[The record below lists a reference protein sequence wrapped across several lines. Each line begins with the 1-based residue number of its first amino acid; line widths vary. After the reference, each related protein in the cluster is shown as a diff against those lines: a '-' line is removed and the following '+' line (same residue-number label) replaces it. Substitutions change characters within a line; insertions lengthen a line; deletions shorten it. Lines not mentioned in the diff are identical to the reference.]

1 MAKYEISVK
10 KSALKELNGIPKK
23 ELQKILKKIRALS
36 SNPRPKGSQKLSY
49 REQYRFRQGDYRI
62 VYSIRDDDLAVH
74 IIKVGHRKEIYRL

>member
-23 ELQKILKKIRALS
+23 ELQKILKKIRTLS
-36 SNPRPKGSQKLSY
+36 SNPRPQGSQKLSH

-62 VYSIRDDDLAVH
+62 VYSIQDDDLAVH

>member
-1 MAKYEISVK
+1 MVKYEISVK

-36 SNPRPKGSQKLSY
+36 LNPRPQGLQKLSY

-62 VYSIRDDDLAVH
+62 IYSIQDDDLTVH

>member
-10 KSALKELNGIPKK
+10 KSALKELNEIPKK
-23 ELQKILKKIRALS
+23 ELQKKLKKIRALS
-36 SNPRPKGSQKLSY
+36 SNPRPQGSQKLSH

-62 VYSIRDDDLAVH
+62 VYYIIEDDLAVH